1 MNPNTNTN
9 YLTNSLT
16 NAQQFVKQAASKLQS
31 SIERR
36 PWGYYQS
43 TQGTTSEL
51 VGEQLKNVKAAAGV
65 RKTQGVYPSGSYSS
79 VGDKQEFNVPSVT
92 PVVAGVPADV
102 LTNATRRDIWKY
114 TNMNRLMSDVGQHV
128 GPRLGLESTLAGAAV
143 AAAVPIALGAL
154 SGQIGPIAEGLRPKG
169 YKAVAPVSKE
179 EDPSGRKTRSA
190 ALEVA
195 MRYGLG
201 QKSQLLPYQEFK
213 QERPDVAP
221 SEFVQY
227 RRYQA
232 LKPEAGKNIIIDPES
247 QSFSALGGAIRGTAR
262 GLNDPEIRLKGVPI
276 TASAVLGTAA
286 GLGAI
291 KALTY
296 AAEPKLKI
304 EPAKADVQGNYNLE
318 QKQYPGFANVKL
330 SERHGLGLSEYYKM
344 RDAGGV
350 AKVAEKLGGYTEP
363 AILAAG
369 AVTTAAVGYA
379 AKKLFQKSAE
389 RRIKKENPVEY
400 LKHKHGSLEH
410 ASTALGQPQAQSWQQ
425 LVPYIK

>member
-9 YLTNSLT
+9 YLTNSLSK
-16 NAQQFVKQAASKLQS
+16 AQQFVGQAVAKLES
-31 SIERR
+31 SVQRT

-43 TQGTTSEL
+43 TQGATSGL
-51 VGEQLKNVKAAAGV
+51 VEEQLKNVKAAAAV
-65 RKTQGVYPSGSYSS
+65 KKTQGVYPSGSYSS
-79 VGDKQEFNVPSVT
+79 VGGRQEFNAPT
-92 PVVAGVPADV
+92 AAPVISNAPADV
-102 LTNATRRDIWKY
+102 LTNATRRDVWKY
-114 TNMNRLMSDVGQHV
+114 TNMHRLMSDVGQHV

-143 AAAVPIALGAL
+143 AAAVPVALGMM
-154 SGQIGPIAEGLRPKG
+154 SGQVGPLSEGLRPKG

-190 ALEVA
+190 ALETA

-201 QKSQLLPYQEFK
+201 QRSQLLPYQEFK

-221 SEFVQY
+221 STFVQY

-247 QSFSALGGAIRGTAR
+247 QSFSALGGVIRGTAR
-262 GLNDPEIRLKGVPI
+262 GLSDPEIRLKNVPV

-304 EPAKADVQGNYNLE
+304 EPARPDAQGVYNLE
-318 QKQYPGFANVKL
+318 QKQYPGFANVKI
-330 SERHGLGLSEYYKM
+330 SGQQGLGVKI
-344 RDAGGV
+344 
-350 AKVAEKLGGYTEP
+350 AEKLGGYTEP

-369 AVTTAAVGYA
+369 AITAAAVGRA
-379 AKKLFQKSAE
+379 AKNLFQKSAE

-400 LKHKHGSLEH
+400 LKHKHGSLEQ